1 MVEQGQSSSCSCC
14 GKNGAKK
21 HCIPCKEDNVLCVVY
36 CNKDCQRKHWKEH
49 RKVCLSVEKNK
60 QKATAAA
67 TAAAT
72 ASEASSKDDWK
83 EKERDPMVV
92 VENRKDIKQAL
103 KMQIRFC
110 AACGT
115 VTQSTQVCS
124 RCKVSTY
131 CSKECQVRHWPSH
144 KMECR
149 KRIEVT
155 EKLGEVQNDM
165 LSKWKLGAQS
175 IYAGLVRSF
184 FTEEE
189 FHQQPCK
196 TVLLVVVEFNW
207 NYKTFLPVEEPMKAP
222 IDELPDNLRMSVVNY
237 AQEKFQ
243 ISRAATAV
251 NDVDDTRDHCLI
263 LMYKNIGSIVP
274 LKILCATPKSPYNDI
289 LGIMK
294 LNYVKI
300 PTITNVDWTNK
311 LLANLKFQV
320 QHLKQRAADNWHGL
334 LNHGLRL
341 CTKKPRHLT
350 HCIMLDLEFGFDLG
364 QICGL
369 EKFDIITLPNAR
381 DIVTQGKNREEASHS
396 LQNALDV
403 KRSPTLLAS
412 RSRYPN
418 NILLPVLI
426 VNKTTGIVIVDPNML
441 EYFPATIRP
450 KLSAVHSDTEA
461 NLHFS
466 LLQTAAKS
474 LPPVASP
481 SLE

>member
-1 MVEQGQSSSCSCC
+1 M
-14 GKNGAKK
+14 
-21 HCIPCKEDNVLCVVY
+21 Y

-49 RKVCLSVEKNK
+49 RKVCLSVETNQ
-60 QKATAAA
+60 QKATAAGIV
-67 TAAAT
+67 TDAAVT
-72 ASEASSKDDWK
+72 ASEASPKVDWK
-83 EKERDPMVV
+83 EEERDPIVV
-92 VENRKDIKQAL
+92 VENRKDIKQLL
-103 KMQIRFC
+103 KMQIRRC

-124 RCKVSTY
+124 RCKVPTY

-149 KRIEVT
+149 KRAEVT
-155 EKLGEVQNDM
+155 ANLGEVQNDM
-165 LSKWKLGAQS
+165 LSKWKLGAQL
-175 IYAGLVRSF
+175 IYATLVRSF

-196 TVLLVVVEFNW
+196 KVLSVVVEFNW
-207 NYKTFLPVEEPMKAP
+207 NYKTFLPVEEPVKVL
-222 IDELPDNLRMSVVNY
+222 IDELPDNLRISVVNY

-243 ISRAATAV
+243 KSRSATAV
-251 NDVDDTRDHCLI
+251 DDSYDTRDHCLI
-263 LMYKNIGSIVP
+263 LLYKNIGSIVP
-274 LKILCATPKSPYNDI
+274 LKIACAVPKRPYNDVF
-289 LGIMK
+289 GIMK

-311 LLANLKFQV
+311 LQANLKFQI
-320 QHLKQRAADNWHGL
+320 QDLKQRAADNWHGL

-350 HCIMLDLEFGFDLG
+350 HCIRLDIEFGFDLG

-369 EKFDIITLPNAR
+369 EEFDIITLQTAR
-381 DIVTQGKNREEASHS
+381 DIVTQGKNREEASHT
-396 LQNALDV
+396 LQNVLDV
-403 KRSPTLLAS
+403 KSSPTLLAS

-426 VNKTTGIVIVDPNML
+426 VNTTASIVVVDPNMS

-450 KLSAVHSDTEA
+450 KLSTVRSDTEA
-461 NLHFS
+461 ILHFS
-466 LLQTAAKS
+466 LLQAAAKS

-481 SLE
+481 SLV